1 MEAKGRPLSR
11 LRARSLRNYSKAVG
25 EAGGSKTFA
34 VYVLINPPLP
44 PPPRVPVSHSGRLLV
59 TAQISTRVLIEE
71 QRLMVQ
77 SATKQSRR
85 RPKKCKMNE

>member
-44 PPPRVPVSHSGRLLV
+44 PPRVPVSHSGRLLV

-85 RPKKCKMNE
+85 RP

>member
-11 LRARSLRNYSKAVG
+11 LQARTLRNYSKAVG

-44 PPPRVPVSHSGRLLV
+44 PPPRVPVSLGTTARDGANLNSRLD
-59 TAQISTRVLIEE
+59 RG
-71 QRLMVQ
+71 
-77 SATKQSRR
+77 ATPDGTIRHKAKS
-85 RPKKCKMNE
+85 PPA